1 MLPAPAEAAAF
12 SMLKEQLVDVLG
24 TLTER
29 EQKVLKL
36 RFGLEDGRART
47 LEEVGK
53 EVRRYKRTYSSDR
66 SEGAPEAASSDQKQ
80 EIKGLSGV
88 SREIDMIKLNDRLQI
103 IAERLKDEKTMAD
116 IGTDHGFLPV
126 FLLQS
131 GQCDRVILADISVPS
146 LAKAEENCS
155 RYFTGEYEECAAR
168 AEFRVGD
175 GLTVLK
181 PGEVDAVVIAGV
193 GGKLITELLER
204 DMEHTCSFRKYVFQP
219 RIGQGILRK
228 WLCDHGFH
236 IIHEDLVEEGHFIPE
251 IITALSPETAGSADE
266 KKDPV
271 SCLTED
277 ILACASES
285 ERQMEIFYQIPPWIV
300 SAGGPVED
308 FYCVC

>member
-1 MLPAPAEAAAF
+1 
-12 SMLKEQLVDVLG
+12 MLKEQLVDVLG
-24 TLTER
+24 TLDRKRTEGS
-29 EQKVLKL
+29 EAADSALKT
-36 RFGLEDGRART
+36 DRART

-53 EVRRYKRTYSSDR
+53 KFDVTRERIRQIEAKALQEAAVIR
-66 SEGAPEAASSDQKQ
+66 PEARNSRTIWSNNSFRGRLF
-80 EIKGLSGV
+80 EKGF
-88 SREIDMIKLNDRLQI
+88 DMIKLSDRLQI
-103 IAERLKDEKTMAD
+103 IAERIKNAES
-116 IGTDHGFLPV
+116 HGRYRYRPWF
-126 FLLQS
+126 FASISILQS

-236 IIHEDLVEEGHFIPE
+236 IS
-251 IITALSPETAGSADE
+251 SPRIWW
-266 KKDPV
+266 KKVISYRKSLQRFLLKQQDR
-271 SCLTED
+271 LMKRKT
-277 ILACASES
+277 L
-285 ERQMEIFYQIPPWIV
+285 
-300 SAGGPVED
+300 
-308 FYCVC
+308 

>member
-1 MLPAPAEAAAF
+1 
-12 SMLKEQLVDVLG
+12 
-24 TLTER
+24 
-29 EQKVLKL
+29 
-36 RFGLEDGRART
+36 
-47 LEEVGK
+47 
-53 EVRRYKRTYSSDR
+53 
-66 SEGAPEAASSDQKQ
+66 
-80 EIKGLSGV
+80 
-88 SREIDMIKLNDRLQI
+88 MIKLNDRLQI

-146 LAKAEENCS
+146 LEKAEENCS
-155 RYFTGEYEECAAR
+155 RHFTGEYEECAAR
-168 AEFRVGD
+168 AEFRAGD

-251 IITALSPETAGSADE
+251 IITAISPETAGSADE

-277 ILACASES
+277 VLACASES

-308 FYCVC
+308 FLLRMLKREQSVLEQIMMSKERNRASEEIRCDNIYYLKDLLRQVRESGAMCDGAK

>member
-1 MLPAPAEAAAF
+1 M
-12 SMLKEQLVDVLG
+12 V
-24 TLTER
+24 
-29 EQKVLKL
+29 
-36 RFGLEDGRART
+36 
-47 LEEVGK
+47 
-53 EVRRYKRTYSSDR
+53 
-66 SEGAPEAASSDQKQ
+66 
-80 EIKGLSGV
+80 
-88 SREIDMIKLNDRLQI
+88 
-103 IAERLKDEKTMAD
+103 
-116 IGTDHGFLPV
+116 LPV

-228 WLCDHGFH
+228 WLCDHGFTSFTR
-236 IIHEDLVEEGHFIPE
+236 IWW
-251 IITALSPETAGSADE
+251 
-266 KKDPV
+266 KKVISYRKSLQRFLLKQQDR
-271 SCLTED
+271 LMKRKT
-277 ILACASES
+277 L
-285 ERQMEIFYQIPPWIV
+285 
-300 SAGGPVED
+300 
-308 FYCVC
+308 